1 MLHDKEILGPLD
13 SGVVRFIE
21 SSTYVNCG
29 NTYRKIVVLNVVERH
44 NFSDRR
50 EIKHNYR
57 WAVPD
62 VLKSIDFPTSG
73 LDNDISAEGSFD
85 LFIQYTYCFRVN

>member
-1 MLHDKEILGPLD
+1 MLHEKQILRQLD
-13 SGVVRFIE
+13 PGVLRLIE
-21 SSTYVNCG
+21 SSTCLNCG
-29 NTYRKIVVLNVVERH
+29 NTHRKIVVLNVVERH
-44 NFSDRR
+44 NCSCQR

-57 WAVPD
+57 WVVPD

-73 LDNDISAEGSFD
+73 LDNDISAEGSSD